1 MKTKFLLF
9 TLALGLAVSF
19 GCQSNA
25 KKVESA
31 KENVRDANTNL
42 DQEREDAVKAANESD
57 WKVYKLETR
66 AKIEKN
72 DLRIAELQ
80 GRKSES
86 GKALDNFYTNRING
100 LKQNNDDLRN
110 RLDAYDKNGGDWER
124 FKREFNRDLDT
135 LGKALEGF
143 GDKSK

>member
-31 KENVRDANTNL
+31 KENVRDANANL
-42 DQEREDAVKAANESD
+42 DQEREDAVKASNESE
-57 WKVYKLETR
+57 WKVFKLETR

-80 GRKSES
+80 ARKSES
-86 GKALDNFYTNRING
+86 GKALDNYYTNRING

-110 RLDAYDKNGGDWER
+110 RLDAYDKNGGDWDK
-124 FKREFNRDLDT
+124 FKREFNRDMDT